1 MLTGDN
7 GILTRAGQAKDMTD
21 IAGEKEILQTS
32 ALAAISK
39 EKYGDLTKEKLDEEL
54 DKEPGR
60 GNYSSVLAD
69 ETIEV
74 TFTNSGRTYF
84 VNSDGNVEKMPE
96 ATGITNLTAE
106 KTIIDVG
113 ETTKVIPTLEPERAK
128 KPIEYSSSNTS
139 IATVDSSGVVT
150 GVADGTVTITAIVKG
165 TSKNVSITVKKVEY
179 AVDKLV
185 INGSSSPYVNYPAK
199 DGSVANKILCQVLY
213 DKNSENGLQIVAVEP
228 VTKVKLG
235 STDENTNVTG
245 KDAEEKSIN
254 SYNRAIQT
262 LNEKAEEYLEYK
274 EIASDARCVGSNPK
288 PGHKNDE
295 SESVEYSTNSYG
307 KIPFKK
313 TDTHYTTDKTALIA
327 IGAYKFTNN
336 TYGNYYW
343 LASRV
348 ISGNHFDI
356 RNVTADSTLSANML
370 CLIILPGNVGAGR
383 VTSYD
388 SECGFRPIF
397 ILNSGVKI
405 ISGSGTKDDP
415 YEIDI

>member
-113 ETTKVIPTLEPERAK
+113 ETTKVIPTLEPEGAK

-139 IATVDSSGVVT
+139 VATINSEGVVT

-165 TSKNVSITVKKVEY
+165 TSKTESITVKKVEY

-213 DKNSENGLQIVAVEP
+213 DKNSENGLQIVSVNP
-228 VTKVKLG
+228 VRKVKLG
-235 STDENTNVTG
+235 YNDDSGKITG
-245 KDAEEKSIN
+245 KDNFEKSMN
-254 SYNRAIQT
+254 SYNRAIET
-262 LNEKAEEYLEYK
+262 LNEYAVDYK
-274 EIASDARCVGSNPK
+274 DTKGIASDARCIGSDSR

-295 SESVEYSTNSYG
+295 SETISKNTNKYG
-307 KIPFKK
+307 KVFFKNA
-313 TDTHYTTDKTALIA
+313 DTHYTTDETALNS
-327 IGAYKFTNN
+327 IGAYKFNDL
-336 TYGNYYW
+336 TYGDCYW
-343 LASRV
+343 LASRCPTGQNVNVRYVDNNYFMSGRNLCV
-348 ISGNHFDI
+348 IRSSG
-356 RNVTADSTLSANML
+356 T
-370 CLIILPGNVGAGR
+370 VGSNSFEDGL
-383 VTSYD
+383 
-388 SECGFRPIF
+388 RPVF
-397 ILNSGVKI
+397 YLNSGVKI
-405 ISGSGTKDDP
+405 ISGSGTKGDP
-415 YEIDI
+415 YELGL

>member
-113 ETTKVIPTLEPERAK
+113 ETTKVIPTLEPEGAK

-139 IATVDSSGVVT
+139 VATINSKGVVT

-165 TSKNVSITVKKVEY
+165 TSKTVSITVKKVEY

-213 DKNSENGLQIVAVEP
+213 DKNSENGLQIVSVNP
-228 VTKVKLG
+228 VRKVKLG
-235 STDENTNVTG
+235 YNDDSGKITG
-245 KDAEEKSIN
+245 KDNFEKSMN
-254 SYNRAIQT
+254 SYNRAIET
-262 LNEKAEEYLEYK
+262 LNEYAVEYK
-274 EIASDARCVGSNPK
+274 DTKGIASDARCVGSDPR
-288 PGHKNDE
+288 PGHKNDDE
-295 SESVEYSTNSYG
+295 GNKNRSTKTHGTVSVKN
-307 KIPFKK
+307 
-313 TDTHYTTDKTALIA
+313 TDTHYTTDDTTLEA
-327 IGAYKFTNN
+327 IGATGFNTNN
-336 TYGNYYW
+336 VRRAV
-343 LASRV
+343 LV
-348 ISGNHFDI
+348 C
-356 RNVTADSTLSANML
+356 LS
-370 CLIILPGNVGAGR
+370 
-383 VTSYD
+383 
-388 SECGFRPIF
+388 
-397 ILNSGVKI
+397 
-405 ISGSGTKDDP
+405 
-415 YEIDI
+415 